1 MKRYAFVVRSLRVK
15 QVKQDIVHKNAG
27 LRDII
32 KHIKSYG
39 ISIAL
44 KMKIK

>member
-1 MKRYAFVVRSLRVK
+1 MKKICICGKDLRVK
-15 QVKQDIVHKNAG
+15 QNIVHKNAG